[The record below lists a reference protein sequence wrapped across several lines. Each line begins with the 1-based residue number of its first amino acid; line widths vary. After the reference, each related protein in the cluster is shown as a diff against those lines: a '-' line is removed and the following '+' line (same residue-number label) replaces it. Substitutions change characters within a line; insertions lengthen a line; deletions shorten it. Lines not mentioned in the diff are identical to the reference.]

1 MKKKE
6 TKGREQKKWKE
17 EDRVEDS
24 GLTLNDFHW

>member
-1 MKKKE
+1 MKEKE
-6 TKGREQKKWKE
+6 TKGRKQKKWE